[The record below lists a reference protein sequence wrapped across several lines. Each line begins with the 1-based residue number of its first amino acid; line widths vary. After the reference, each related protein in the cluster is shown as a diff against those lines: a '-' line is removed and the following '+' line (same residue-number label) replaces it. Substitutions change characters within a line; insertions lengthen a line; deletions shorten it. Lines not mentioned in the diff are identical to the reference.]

1 MFSKWNIY
9 YNRKRNVFKVKWFE
23 KFYIIYFNNDFYCL
37 NLNSRLRQ
45 ESRGKIRTKCIE
57 EEINKRVE
65 SIKTDIEEAGEK
77 LKNELFEM
85 NKEILK
91 Y

>member
-1 MFSKWNIY
+1 L
-9 YNRKRNVFKVKWFE
+9 
-23 KFYIIYFNNDFYCL
+23 D
-37 NLNSRLRQ
+37 
-45 ESRGKIRTKCIE
+45 IRTKLIE